1 MRHILFILLLLPFAL
16 FAQTDWSKS
25 PYDQTPVE
33 IQNFETATPYEE
45 KTQEPENRVVLI
57 EGYDKGWFSTGL
69 LKSKTYIMDG
79 DTVRGN
85 QLEPLL
91 LEIPKAKE
99 ELSASRNWG
108 YAGLLFALVAVVG
121 VNVWAYG
128 SDDVSVGGGIATL
141 GGFFLEGY
149 CVRQSNNH
157 YNTAIDIYNALQRG
171 DDKPTPSDT
180 WGD

>member
-33 IQNFETATPYEE
+33 IQNFETATPYVE

-128 SDDVSVGGGIATL
+128 SDDVATGGAIATL

>member
-16 FAQTDWSKS
+16 FAQTDWSRS

-128 SDDVSVGGGIATL
+128 SDDVATGGAIATL